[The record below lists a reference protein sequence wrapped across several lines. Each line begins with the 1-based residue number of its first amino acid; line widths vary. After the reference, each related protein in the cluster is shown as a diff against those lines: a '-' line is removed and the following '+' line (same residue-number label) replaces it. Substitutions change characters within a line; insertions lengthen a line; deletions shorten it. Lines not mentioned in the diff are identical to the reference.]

1 MNNLIIFL
9 DFHKLNRN
17 LNCLIDIWIPR
28 NPSKYLLILQV
39 IDIQFSLFSE
49 FYQ

>member
-17 LNCLIDIWIPR
+17 LNCLVRYLD
-28 NPSKYLLILQV
+28 SKKS
-39 IDIQFSLFSE
+39 FKLFAYFTSD
-49 FYQ
+49 